1 MMVSG
6 LGMRLELGEGFLTV
20 KKVFDGGPVA
30 RANAE
35 ALEDDPHGSELVAE
49 GDVLLGVGEQELA
62 GLSEVA
68 IRELLAALG
77 PDGAELILEFAHR
90 SVRASGPQL
99 EQFSIVVQVQAG
111 GDNVVEIDE
120 GIEVVDLSAKSAK
133 KSAREKREKEAQTLK
148 STLCSDFYS
157 VNMQGH

>member
-6 LGMRLELGEGFLTV
+6 LGMRLELGEGFLAV

-35 ALEDDPHGSELVAE
+35 ALEDDPDGAELVTE

-68 IRELLAALG
+68 IREVLASPG
-77 PDGAELILEFAHR
+77 PDGTELVLELAHR
-90 SVRASGPQL
+90 SVSASGPQL

-111 GDNVVEIDE
+111 GDGVVEIDE

-133 KSAREKREKEAQTLK
+133 KSAREKREKDAQIAKVLYLVTLVK
-148 STLCSDFYS
+148 
-157 VNMQGH
+157 

>member
-1 MMVSG
+1 MDPCRQATMMVSG
-6 LGMRLELGEGFLTV
+6 LGMRLELGEGFLEV

-35 ALEDDPHGSELVAE
+35 ALEDDPDGAELVTE

-68 IRELLAALG
+68 IREVLASPG
-77 PDGAELILEFAHR
+77 PDGAELVLEFAHR
-90 SVRASGPQL
+90 SVSASGPQL

-111 GDNVVEIDE
+111 GEVVEIDE

-133 KSAREKREKEAQTLK
+133 KSAREKREKEAQTAK
-148 STLCSDFYS
+148 
-157 VNMQGH
+157 VPI